1 MTHSDR
7 PVWQNTA
14 RDDGY
19 LFYKSIEKVFVS
31 LQFWNVIFPGRT
43 SSWIVNDAVDENTGA
58 YIRSKKKGQTYI
70 PVGGWQYGDGT
81 GTWPDDDT
89 LSVTGN
95 IV

>member
-7 PVWQNTA
+7 PVWQSTD
-14 RDDGY
+14 RDDRY
-19 LFYKSIEKVFVS
+19 LFYKGIERVFFS
-31 LQFWNVIFPGRT
+31 LPFWNVIFPGRT

-58 YIRSKKKGQTYI
+58 YIKSKKEGQTYI

-81 GTWPDDDT
+81 GTWSDDDT

-95 IV
+95 M

>member
-1 MTHSDR
+1 MTHSGR

-31 LQFWNVIFPGRT
+31 LQFWNVIFPGQT
-43 SSWIVNDAVDENTGA
+43 LDWIVNDAVDENTGA
-58 YIRSKKKGQTYI
+58 YIQSKKKGLTYI
-70 PVGGWQYGDGT
+70 PVGGWQYGSAGV
-81 GTWPDDDT
+81 GYDDDT

-95 IV
+95 M

>member
-1 MTHSDR
+1 M
-7 PVWQNTA
+7 
-14 RDDGY
+14 
-19 LFYKSIEKVFVS
+19 
-31 LQFWNVIFPGRT
+31 
-43 SSWIVNDAVDENTGA
+43 WIVNDAVDENTGA
-58 YIRSKKKGQTYI
+58 YIQSKKKGQTYI